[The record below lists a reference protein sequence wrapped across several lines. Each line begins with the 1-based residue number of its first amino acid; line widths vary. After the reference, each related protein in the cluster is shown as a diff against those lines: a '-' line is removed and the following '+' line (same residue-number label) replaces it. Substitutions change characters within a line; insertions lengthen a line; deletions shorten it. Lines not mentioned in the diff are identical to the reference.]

1 MNANHSYAEK
11 IMNLMQFARRAGK
24 LVSGTDA
31 CLRGIYSHK
40 VHLVVI
46 AEDASERTFN
56 RINNATKDYGGKIQV
71 IRLGLQAGYSAALGL
86 PLTAVF
92 GVGDR
97 QFADKMLEYY
107 AAG

>member
-1 MNANHSYAEK
+1 
-11 IMNLMQFARRAGK
+11 
-24 LVSGTDA
+24 
-31 CLRGIYSHK
+31 
-40 VHLVVI
+40 
-46 AEDASERTFN
+46 
-56 RINNATKDYGGKIQV
+56 V

>member
-1 MNANHSYAEK
+1 MSANHSYVDK
-11 IMNLMQFARRAGK
+11 IMNLMQFARKAGK

-31 CLRGIYSHK
+31 CLRCIHSHK

-56 RINNATKDYGGKIQV
+56 RINNATKDNGGKIQV
-71 IRLGLQAGYSAALGL
+71 IRLGLQAGFSAALGL

-92 GVGDR
+92 GIGDR